1 MELEEVESQAQ
12 EYPETRAF
20 LCLLDA
26 LTDVPVPP
34 TLGAGQRAQTGFQPY
49 LNYLRDSVLLRFD
62 SRSYRFADEKVC
74 TFVVANHGDVVI
86 MDSGKLLQ
94 QR

>member
-1 MELEEVESQAQ
+1 MESQAQ

-34 TLGAGQRAQTGFQPY
+34 TLGAGQRSQTGFQPY
-49 LNYLRDSVLLRFD
+49 LSYLRDSVLLRFD
-62 SRSYRFADEKVC
+62 ARSYRFADEKVSIHYYALY
-74 TFVVANHGDVVI
+74 ANDLGLNGNHC
-86 MDSGKLLQ
+86 SGK
-94 QR
+94 

>member
-1 MELEEVESQAQ
+1 MESQAQ

-62 SRSYRFADEKVC
+62 ARSYRFADEKVIS
-74 TFVVANHGDVVI
+74 TV
-86 MDSGKLLQ
+86 LLLSV
-94 QR
+94 

>member
-1 MELEEVESQAQ
+1 MESQAQ

-62 SRSYRFADEKVC
+62 VRSYRFADEKV
-74 TFVVANHGDVVI
+74 I
-86 MDSGKLLQ
+86 MYCYQLYNCSQCSGKWQLV
-94 QR
+94 